1 MGWNISCHTTEESC
15 HFLKCIVSC
24 LVIMQMWCL
33 QLIIF
38 LSASALFM
46 YPKMLINSN
55 IIYILYWKL
64 SSCRSHGLLVYTLRF
79 SASTN
84 PPRNV
89 ICSCSP
95 SLTPYHFLPSPYS
108 SLNMEWHTARNKE
121 KSHKYRSVKEYLTL

>member
-1 MGWNISCHTTEESC
+1 M
-15 HFLKCIVSC
+15 KY
-24 LVIMQMWCL
+24 IMSHYRGKLSLFEMYY
-33 QLIIF
+33 QLSSYYADVMSAADQF

-84 PPRNV
+84 PPCNV

>member
-1 MGWNISCHTTEESC
+1 M
-15 HFLKCIVSC
+15 KY
-24 LVIMQMWCL
+24 IMSHYRGKLSLFEMYC
-33 QLIIF
+33 QLSSYYADVMSAADHF